1 MNMIM
6 LARTPRHASRGVTL
20 IELMIT
26 LVILAI
32 LATIGVPSM
41 VGLIRDARLS
51 SYTDLLVNTLN
62 LARIEAIKQ
71 RKNMKV
77 CTAADPNH
85 AAATCAEGTTDWSNG
100 AMIVDFDGRVIRRE
114 PFQGGVTVTTS
125 ARPVNFIATVGSHQN
140 PQTFTLCIEGRP
152 RQQVNIFPSGHVS
165 KTIMSVTGCP

>member
-1 MNMIM
+1 MIM

-32 LATIGVPSM
+32 LATVGVPSM

-77 CTAADPNH
+77 CTATNPNT
-85 AAATCAEGTTDWSNG
+85 AATCAEGSTNWSNG
-100 AMIVDFDGRVIRRE
+100 TMIVDADGRVIRRE
-114 PFQGGVTVTTS
+114 PFQGGVTVTNPGR
-125 ARPVNFIATVGSHQN
+125 AVNFIATVGNHQD
-140 PQTFTLCIEGRP
+140 PATFTLCIEGRP